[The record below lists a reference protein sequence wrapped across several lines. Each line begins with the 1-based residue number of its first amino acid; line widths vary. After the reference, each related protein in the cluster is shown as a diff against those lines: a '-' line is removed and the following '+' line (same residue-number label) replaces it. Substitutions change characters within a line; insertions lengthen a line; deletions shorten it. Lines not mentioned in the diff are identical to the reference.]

1 METPDTLP
9 RPAEDLGLLTVP
21 EAARLLRISRNLAYE
36 LVAQR
41 QIPALR
47 LGRAIRVPR
56 HALIEWIARS
66 ADTPFAG
73 QHEMAARLA
82 PTRTPEAK
90 PANVARPQRMR
101 P

>member
-1 METPDTLP
+1 MEPSDTFP
-9 RPAEDLGLLTVP
+9 QPAEDLGLLTVP

-56 HALIEWIARS
+56 HALIEWIVRS

-73 QHEMAARLA
+73 QDGNVARQAPARTVETAAA
-82 PTRTPEAK
+82 S
-90 PANVARPQRMR
+90 VARPQRWR